1 MLHVPG
7 ASPTMRT
14 RCPGEGRPTL
24 LQGAPPP
31 RGRGGAAAARG
42 SHSEKG
48 GTGRGLP
55 NSLLH
60 GSGDGEADNQL
71 EPTAS
76 LVSVRLGAGDE
87 AAPGSGG
94 LHGNLAGNASG
105 LISPPAPRPSA
116 RSQPARLGLTTPD
129 SGMPAGH
136 GPERRLSS
144 GPSRCVPGH
153 VRLWGEGRNQPGH
166 IGTVLP
172 KREA

>member
-1 MLHVPG
+1 
-7 ASPTMRT
+7 MRT

-105 LISPPAPRPSA
+105 LISPLAPGPAPAHSQHASA
-116 RSQPARLGLTTPD
+116 SPLPTAACQPGTDPRGTSRLARLAVSQGTFVC
-129 SGMPAGH
+129 G
-136 GPERRLSS
+136 
-144 GPSRCVPGH
+144 VK
-153 VRLWGEGRNQPGH
+153 EGTNLV
-166 IGTVLP
+166 T
-172 KREA
+172 